1 MADAVSVPHSSTT
14 PRPSPVT
21 GAAPGAAPVVGRGPS
36 ITRLFTATFFAVAL
50 FGLIN
55 QAVAWDSAR
64 RTQSAM
70 LELTR
75 RLEALQR
82 FDPTPGLTAQVEQ
95 VQELAAEA
103 SDNAIQAAAG
113 TTVILGAMLI
123 VLGLAFWYNRR
134 RLAKPFARVV
144 TALERIATGNYG
156 ESERLPE
163 NQPDEFGTIARGV
176 NRMASSL
183 SWREQMQEYGARLL
197 AALNAPAGEAG
208 GVTQALGVLAA
219 ATGAVGVALY
229 QPDYDAN
236 TWAPSVTGGGG
247 IAAQPITRVAMR
259 EVAGEGRSVI
269 QYAVEAAAPVRE
281 RLRLSGPAGTG
292 LALGPLH
299 NGERLVGLLAVVP
312 AAAFTEAHRAALEHA
327 LPNLAIACER
337 ESAHQRTRRLA
348 TEIRHTA
355 RHLEEQSDELQRVNA
370 ELDRVSRLKS
380 EFLANMSHELRTP
393 LNSIIGFSEMLL
405 TEDTGP
411 LTAMQRDFLETVAR
425 NGRDLLQLIS
435 ELLDLSK
442 IEAGR
447 FTLQLAPLDLREV
460 FQEAATIVRAQ
471 AERRKH
477 QLQVDVPPDPLT
489 AQADRMRVRQVLL
502 NLLSNAIKFTPDG
515 GRITL
520 TGRPTEGGREVLVEV
535 QDSGI
540 GIAPEDQ
547 PKLFKEFTQLDASAS
562 RQYEGTGLGLALSHR
577 LVVLH
582 GGQMSL
588 RSAPG
593 QGSTFWFTLPAAR

>member
-1 MADAVSVPHSSTT
+1 MADAIPAHPNSPTT
-14 PRPSPVT
+14 PSAPPAS
-21 GAAPGAAPVVGRGPS
+21 AAPGFGRGPS
-36 ITRLFTATFFAVAL
+36 ITRLFTATFLAIAL
-50 FGLIN
+50 FGVIN
-55 QAVAWDSAR
+55 QAVAWDTAR

-75 RLEALQR
+75 RLEELQR
-82 FDPTPGLTAQVEQ
+82 LDPTPGLTAQVEQ

-134 RLAKPFARVV
+134 RLAEPFARVV
-144 TALERIATGNYG
+144 TALERIATGNYDVQA
-156 ESERLPE
+156 RLPE
-163 NQPDEFGTIARGV
+163 NQRDEFGTIARGL
-176 NRMASSL
+176 NHMASSL
-183 SWREQMQEYGARLL
+183 AWREQMQEYGARLL
-197 AALNAPAGEAG
+197 AALNAPPGEAG
-208 GVTQALGVLAA
+208 GLTQALGVLAA

-236 TWAPSVTGGGG
+236 TWAPSLTRGVE
-247 IAAQPITRVAMR
+247 AQPITRVAMR
-259 EVAGEGRSVI
+259 EVAGEGRTVTE
-269 QYAVEAAAPVRE
+269 YGGEAATPVRE
-281 RLRLSGPAGTG
+281 RLRLAGPAGTG

-312 AAAFTEAHRAALEHA
+312 SAAFTDAHRAALEHA

-348 TEIRHTA
+348 TEIRQTA
-355 RHLEEQSDELQRVNA
+355 RHLEEQSDELHRVNA
-370 ELDRVSRLKS
+370 ELDRASRLKS

-447 FTLQLAPLDLREV
+447 LTLQLAPLDVREL

-477 QLQVDVPPDPLT
+477 QLEVDAPADPLQV
-489 AQADRMRVRQVLL
+489 QADRMRVRQVLL

-520 TGRPTEGGREVLVEV
+520 TGRPSDGGREIRVEV
-535 QDSGI
+535 QDNGI

-577 LVVLH
+577 LVALH
-582 GGQMSL
+582 GGQMGL
-588 RSAPG
+588 RSAAG
-593 QGSTFWFTLPAAR
+593 QGSTFWFTLPTAR

>member
-1 MADAVSVPHSSTT
+1 MTDAPPPSALAPVP
-14 PRPSPVT
+14 PAAR
-21 GAAPGAAPVVGRGPS
+21 AAPKLGRAPS
-36 ITRLFTATFFAVAL
+36 LTRLFAATFIAVAL
-50 FGLIN
+50 VGVIN
-55 QAVAWDSAR
+55 QLITWDTAR
-64 RTQSAM
+64 RTQAAM

-75 RLEALQR
+75 RFEDLQR
-82 FDPTPGLTAQVEQ
+82 RYPSPGLTAQLEQ
-95 VQELAAEA
+95 VQELAGEA
-103 SDNAIQAAAG
+103 GDDALQAAAA
-113 TTVILGAMLI
+113 TTVILGTMLI
-123 VLGLAFWYNRR
+123 VLALGFWYNRR
-134 RLAKPFARVV
+134 RLAEPFARVV
-144 TALERIATGNYG
+144 TALERVAAGSYG
-156 ESERLPE
+156 RGGREAERLPE
-163 NQPDEFGTIARGV
+163 DQPGEFGTIARGV
-176 NRMASSL
+176 NRMASAL
-183 SWREQMQEYGARLL
+183 AWREQMQEYTSHLL
-197 AALNAPAGEAG
+197 AALNAPPGETG
-208 GVTQALGVLAA
+208 GLTQALGVLAA
-219 ATGAVGVALY
+219 ATGAAGVALY

-236 TWAPSVTGGGG
+236 TWAPSAARGLE
-247 IAAQPITRVAMR
+247 AQPITRVAMR
-259 EVAGEGRSVI
+259 EIIGEQRGVI
-269 QYAVEAAAPVRE
+269 LYALEATAAVRE
-281 RLRLSGPAGTG
+281 RLRLAGPVGTG

-299 NGERLVGLLAVVP
+299 SGERLVGLLAVVP
-312 AAAFTEAHRAALEHA
+312 AAAFSEEHRSALELA

-337 ESAHQRTRRLA
+337 EAAHLRTRRLA

-370 ELDRVSRLKS
+370 ELDRANRLKS

-460 FQEAATIVRAQ
+460 FDEAATIVKAQ
-471 AERRKH
+471 AERRGH
-477 QLQVDVPPDPLT
+477 RLEVDAPRDRLAV
-489 AQADRMRVRQVLL
+489 QADRMRVRQVLL

-515 GRITL
+515 GRITVA
-520 TGRPTEGGREVLVEV
+520 GRPTDGGREIRVEV
-535 QDSGI
+535 QDTGI

-577 LVVLH
+577 LVTLH
-582 GGQMSL
+582 GGQMGL

-593 QGSTFWFTLPAAR
+593 QGSTFWFTLPTAR